1 MAKLPASNAVNLILG
16 VAAKLRDVAVAHTKQ
31 LCVCLMKGCEM
42 KGVPIAG
49 MAAVADQ
56 ISGNVS
62 AATSFFSTLC
72 ARVAA
77 FIEEEGKGGSTVEV
91 CEHFLLLA
99 PLLKV
104 VNEYVREGM
113 ASEVQNPVSY
123 TQLKTA
129 LVKTVS
135 AVFSRELQTKTTQIQ
150 SRIVREAGSNE
161 A

>member
-1 MAKLPASNAVNLILG
+1 
-16 VAAKLRDVAVAHTKQ
+16 
-31 LCVCLMKGCEM
+31 M

-113 ASEVQNPVSY
+113 ASEAQNPVSY
-123 TQLKTA
+123 AQLKTA

>member
-49 MAAVADQ
+49 MAAVAGQ

-104 VNEYVREGM
+104 VNEYVRVEM
-113 ASEVQNPVSY
+113 ASEAQNPVSY

-150 SRIVREAGSNE
+150 GRIVREAGSNE